1 MVEELK
7 KKIDETKAE
16 VQESWRRIDEL
27 GKGTPQSLPKPKEQK
42 KLEDKSNV
50 SPLKRAM
57 TKVGLK
63 KDGDKEG
70 GDWTRV
76 KSNID

>member
-7 KKIDETKAE
+7 KKIGETKAQ
-16 VQESWRRIDEL
+16 VQESWKRIEEL
-27 GKGTPQSLPKPKEQK
+27 EKETPQSLPKPEEPK

-57 TKVGLK
+57 TKMGLK
-63 KDGDKEG
+63 KGEDKEG

>member
-7 KKIDETKAE
+7 KKIEETKAE
-16 VQESWRRIDEL
+16 VQESWKRIEEIETETL
-27 GKGTPQSLPKPKEQK
+27 ESLPRPEEPK
-42 KLEDKSNV
+42 KLEDKSDA
-50 SPLKRAM
+50 SLLKKAM
-57 TKVGLK
+57 TKMGFK
-63 KDGDKEG
+63 KGKEKGG